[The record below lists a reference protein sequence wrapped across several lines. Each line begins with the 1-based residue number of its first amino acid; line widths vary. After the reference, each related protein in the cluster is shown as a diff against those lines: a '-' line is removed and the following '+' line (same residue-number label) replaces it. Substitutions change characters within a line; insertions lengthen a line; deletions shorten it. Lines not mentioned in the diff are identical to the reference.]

1 MRNLYHINFKADNS
15 HFDYGDLSV
24 LFKNHTPE
32 EVGISRYTLDRWN
45 FEKPFE
51 NDICIIRKGVLVT
64 STRSK

>member
-1 MRNLYHINFKADNS
+1 MRKIFHINFKADNS

-24 LFKNHTPE
+24 LFKNHTPD

-51 NDICIIRKGVLVT
+51 NEICIIRKGVLIT